1 MDDFDKYLDEQLTN
15 PQFREEYEKLA
26 PEYEFKK
33 ALIGA
38 RIKANLTQKQL
49 AELMGTKQ
57 SAIARLEGGRQ
68 MPTLET
74 LQKLAQ
80 VLGVDFVVGPGGH
93 VSANPHR
100 AA

>member
-1 MDDFDKYLDEQLTN
+1 MDDFDKYLNEQLTN
-15 PQFREEYEKLA
+15 EEFKEEYEKLA
-26 PEYEFKK
+26 PEYEFRR
-33 ALIGA
+33 ALTGA

-57 SAIARLEGGRQ
+57 SAIARLESGRQ
-68 MPTLET
+68 MPTLDT

-80 VLGVDFVVGPGGH
+80 VLGVDFIVGPDGR

-100 AA
+100 AT